1 MKHISVIPLTSEK
14 AYTSVLSDTY
24 IFKVPLAASKQLI
37 AENVEEQFSV
47 TVVNITTLVQK
58 GKPVRFARGKRVR
71 PGETTR
77 KDVKKAYVTLKTG
90 DKIKVFDEEPIK
102 KDEAKAKAADAKET
116 KATVKAE
123 TKKAGLLTRRRTGR
137 RGDK

>member
-1 MKHISVIPLTSEK
+1 VKHISVIPLTSEK